1 MIKILVHTPIVLN
14 PDFQCNGKLYG
25 GEFDTRKY
33 DSREYFRT
41 QRNSNTNLQALLNSL
56 SIENLNIYII
66 NRQKIIEILQPDAQ
80 ILP

>member
-1 MIKILVHTPIVLN
+1 MFSGVWGVTVGVLGVSRRI
-14 PDFQCNGKLYG
+14 GKLYG
-25 GEFDTRKY
+25 REFDTRKY